1 MDARQNR
8 VRFTTHWE
16 SSLKT
21 NLKVTY
27 AVLLALAGA
36 RGGMVHAADVDADAD
51 TGNTLGEVVVT
62 AQRRNE
68 SIQDVPITIQAITGE
83 QLKTLSV
90 DTLDD
95 VIKYTPNVT
104 LGTNGPGQADINI
117 RGLSAGSVG
126 GQSTA
131 TFASFPNVA
140 VYLDDQSLQFPG
152 HNADVYLAD
161 IERIEVLEGP
171 QGTLFGGGAEAGAIR
186 YITNKPNLTAT
197 SGNAEAT
204 YGWTTHG
211 DPNTAANLTLNV
223 PLIDNTLGARL
234 VIYDDRRG
242 GYIDNVPSLFT
253 RSNNDSGNHYADI
266 KPAANGLCPNGLGS
280 TSGFCVP
287 LNNTIGD
294 NFSIAHNASNP
305 VEYNGLRGS
314 VLWKI
319 SDDWDALIVQ
329 SFQNLEADGVSTQYP
344 VGSNGQP
351 LGPWQVTQFVPAYDK
366 DRYENTALTV
376 NGKIG
381 DLKAVYTGGF
391 LDRHIDQVNDYS
403 NYTRSTEG
411 FYYTCAGGG
420 GSAFGSPKS
429 GPGVPAG
436 GTAPVCYSPITSWRD
451 QVTNKHLSQE
461 FRLSTPDDWRLRG
474 ILGAY
479 YENYKIL
486 DNMNFM
492 YKTIPSCEESNNL
505 DVALAGGPVCVANV
519 GPIPGSTANDPSPR
533 GDSTAFGE
541 DIHRGY
547 GQTAF
552 FGSADFDI
560 VPKVLTLTAGTRW
573 YHYTEYELGSK
584 YETGFACENIAGP
597 CYGDTTS
604 IDAENEHKGYH
615 GFKSRAN
622 LTWHVTPDILAYFT
636 YSEGFRP
643 GGFNR
648 TVAKK
653 ADDSEGNPQYN
664 SPLSYAP
671 DSLINYE
678 LGLKSEW
685 LDHHAQVNLSVYRM
699 EWDSVQFAL
708 FDPTILGN
716 TTFVV
721 NGPSYQ
727 IDGVELQ
734 LALRPFDGLTI
745 QGTSVWNSP
754 SQTNSPCLLA
764 NNPAAS
770 VDPDGAK
777 VGQCITQIKG
787 AAFPNPFGLQ
797 GYRPAFSPSIEFNLR
812 ARYEWAFGSDFKA
825 FAQAG
830 LAHVGDM
837 SNQPASYFPGDVPS
851 EAIPTTTHLRYDQPS
866 YTTYDAAIGIGKD
879 NWTVKLVGENL
890 GNSDASTFTS
900 SAQFIKSEVP
910 LRPRVINLTAGYKF

>member
-104 LGTNGPGQADINI
+104 LGTNGPGQGDINI
-117 RGLSAGSVG
+117 RGLSSGSVG
-126 GQSTA
+126 GQSIA

-140 VYLDDQSLQFPG
+140 VYLDDQSVQFPG
-152 HNADVYLAD
+152 RNLDILAVD
-161 IERIEVLEGP
+161 MERIEVLEGP

-186 YITNKPNLTAT
+186 YITNKPKLDAT
-197 SGNAEAT
+197 SGDAEGT
-204 YGWTTHG
+204 YGWTAHG
-211 DPNTAANLTLNV
+211 DPNTAAHVTLNV

-253 RSNNDSGNHYADI
+253 RSNNDSGNYYAGI
-266 KPAANGLCPNGLGS
+266 KPGGNGLCPNGLG
-280 TSGFCVP
+280 TTGGFCVP
-287 LNNTIGD
+287 ANDTIGN
-294 NFSIAHNASNP
+294 NFSIAHSASNR

-314 VLWKI
+314 LLWKI
-319 SDDWDALIVQ
+319 SEDWDALIVQ

-344 VGSNGQP
+344 FGSNGQP
-351 LGPWQVTQFVPAYDK
+351 LGPWQVTTFEPAYDK
-366 DRYENTALTV
+366 DHYENTALTI

-391 LDRHIDQVNDYS
+391 LDRHIDDVNDYS
-403 NYTRSTEG
+403 NYTRSAEG
-411 FYYTCAGGG
+411 FYYTCAGGASG
-420 GSAFGSPKS
+420 GGFGNPGS

-436 GTAPVCYSPITSWRD
+436 GTDPVCYSPITSWRD
-451 QVTNKHLSQE
+451 QVTNQHLSQE
-461 FRLSTPDDWRLRG
+461 FRLSTPDNWRMRG

-479 YENYKIL
+479 YEKFKVL
-486 DNMNFM
+486 DNMNFY
-492 YKTIPSCEESNNL
+492 YKTIPGCNPLNL
-505 DVALAGGPVCVANV
+505 SIALTGGPVCVADV
-519 GPIPGSTANDPSPR
+519 GPLPGSTANDPGVR
-533 GDSTAFGE
+533 NDNTAFGE
-541 DIHRGY
+541 DVHRGY

-552 FGSADFDI
+552 FGSVDFDI

-671 DSLINYE
+671 DSLINHE
-678 LGLKSEW
+678 
-685 LDHHAQVNLSVYRM
+685 
-699 EWDSVQFAL
+699 
-708 FDPTILGN
+708 
-716 TTFVV
+716 
-721 NGPSYQ
+721 
-727 IDGVELQ
+727 
-734 LALRPFDGLTI
+734 
-745 QGTSVWNSP
+745 
-754 SQTNSPCLLA
+754 
-764 NNPAAS
+764 
-770 VDPDGAK
+770 
-777 VGQCITQIKG
+777 
-787 AAFPNPFGLQ
+787 
-797 GYRPAFSPSIEFNLR
+797 
-812 ARYEWAFGSDFKA
+812 
-825 FAQAG
+825 
-830 LAHVGDM
+830 
-837 SNQPASYFPGDVPS
+837 
-851 EAIPTTTHLRYDQPS
+851 
-866 YTTYDAAIGIGKD
+866 IG
-879 NWTVKLVGENL
+879 
-890 GNSDASTFTS
+890 
-900 SAQFIKSEVP
+900 IKSEFFDH
-910 LRPRVINLTAGYKF
+910 RV